1 MSTHAIG
8 VARTG
13 RITRSEQSA
22 GSAPADGSR
31 AVGRAGRAPAGVR
44 GVTVPGYGAT
54 ALRRYGATALR
65 RYGAQF
71 AERCWH
77 AGRVRISERIE
88 AGRQQHVLAR
98 VGAVAL
104 EPRMIGP
111 AVQLKALCYD
121 VEVHE
126 RPSAA

>member
-8 VARTG
+8 IARTG

-22 GSAPADGSR
+22 GSARRMGAGRLEGRGWPLRGS
-31 AVGRAGRAPAGVR
+31 GSNRAGE
-44 GVTVPGYGAT
+44 
-54 ALRRYGATALR
+54 RRYGATALR

-71 AERCWH
+71 VERCWH
-77 AGRVRISERIE
+77 AWRVRISERIE

-111 AVQLKALCYD
+111 AVELKALCYD